1 MDIKIGSKADSC
13 LDPNMRESK
22 YGKLRYDGPPIIKPP
37 EYKQEFLAGDKA
49 AVMYLE
55 STAPHVTNYS
65 GIFRGLQQE
74 DKAQPLDDGRTSFNF
89 CTSPDPAT
97 MSRTHGN
104 WNELNNDR
112 MRLSRR
118 MFAKSTTK
126 NFFTPDS
133 PREDSR
139 FGGNKLQKVSLF

>member
-1 MDIKIGSKADSC
+1 
-13 LDPNMRESK
+13 MRESRF
-22 YGKLRYDGPPIIKPP
+22 GKIRYDGPPLIKPN

-55 STAPHVTNYS
+55 SANPHTSNYM
-65 GIFRGLQQE
+65 GIFKGLQQE
-74 DKAQPLDDGRTSFNF
+74 DRAQILDDGRTSFNY

-118 MFAKSTTK
+118 MFAKSTAK
-126 NFFTPDS
+126 NFYNATD
-133 PREDSR
+133 ESR